1 MVDWTRLVCQSYKSS
16 LNQIKD
22 GGSRISNYQ

>member
-22 GGSRISNYQ
+22 GGSWACYYQ

>member
-1 MVDWTRLVCQSYKSS
+1 MVNRTRLVCQSYKSS

-22 GGSRISNYQ
+22 GSTRVSNNK

>member
-22 GGSRISNYQ
+22 GGSWACNY